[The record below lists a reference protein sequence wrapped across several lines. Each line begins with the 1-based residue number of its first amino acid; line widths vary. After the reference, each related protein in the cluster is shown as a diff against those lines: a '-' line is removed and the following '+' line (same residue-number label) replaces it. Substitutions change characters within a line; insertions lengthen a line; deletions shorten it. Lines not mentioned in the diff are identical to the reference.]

1 MKVDFKLIQN
11 NIRENLLH
19 EKKSLQSRQQN
30 ELNNIQEIIEREKQ
44 ELQKKLSYLNF
55 EQRNNTNIQ
64 IRLLQMKHEFY
75 EKLRNVENRYKNEI
89 EDLTR
94 RYEQMKVENDTLEKR
109 LKEVLAL
116 SLTLFFNSNLFTIFL
131 KFRTNFC
138 IP

>member
-1 MKVDFKLIQN
+1 MVSD
-11 NIRENLLH
+11 
-19 EKKSLQSRQQN
+19 
-30 ELNNIQEIIEREKQ
+30 
-44 ELQKKLSYLNF
+44 LNF

-109 LKEVLAL
+109 LKE
-116 SLTLFFNSNLFTIFL
+116 
-131 KFRTNFC
+131 
-138 IP
+138 